1 MQLTEL
7 AGSAVAVYPA
17 FRRVLGLSASA
28 AQFLSQ
34 AVYWTEKTNDGWFY
48 KTESEWES
56 EVGLKADEVRDSRKS
71 LKAMGVLDE
80 ERKGIPAKMFYRID
94 VDVLFE
100 ALDGNIRSVTLEQIL
115 DLHSSKLGQLSKAG
129 LMRAKRAGVEC
140 EYVDYAAVLKACG
153 MVCGCCGAAINKGPG
168 KTGDHLS
175 FDHKHPLAAGG
186 SHIFSNLQPAHASCN
201 ASKGGSVSYQGTT
214 CSPLVDGS
222 SFSLVDTSS
231 SSTQEQLVDLQKT
244 DKRFYQP
251 TTITEITQKTTQETT
266 AQTTTLVLA
275 PASPKRAAKKP
286 DSVVEADRQEACR
299 EIWASYSVAY
309 QDRYQA
315 APVRNA
321 KVNRNVVDLWKRLGA
336 EAAAVA
342 EFYIGINDSYL
353 IRNCHDLGSLLAKA
367 ESYRTQWATN
377 RQMNGTTAQQIERKQ
392 ANLQAGQEAAQ
403 RIMSREGRKENEFL

>member
-34 AVYWTEKTNDGWFY
+34 AVYWTEKTGDGWFY
-48 KTESEWES
+48 KTESEWLS
-56 EVGLKADEVRDSRKS
+56 EVGLGADEVRDSRKS
-71 LKAMGVLDE
+71 LKAMGVLNE

-100 ALDGNIRSVTLEQIL
+100 ALEGNVRAATLEQIL
-115 DLHSSKLGQLSKAG
+115 DLHGSKLGQLSKAG

-140 EYVDYAAVLKACG
+140 EYVDYAAVLKAHG
-153 MVCGCCGAAINKGPG
+153 MVCGCCGAAITRGPG

-175 FDHKHPLAAGG
+175 FDHKHPLIAGG
-186 SHIFSNLQPAHASCN
+186 AHVFSNLQPAHASCN
-201 ASKGGSVSYQGTT
+201 AAKGGSVSYQTGTSS
-214 CSPLVDGS
+214 SPVDGS
-222 SFSLVDTSS
+222 SLSLVETSS
-231 SSTQEQLVDLQKT
+231 SSTQEQLVVLPAK
-244 DKRFYQP
+244 DKCFSQP
-251 TTITEITQKTTQETT
+251 TTITEITQKTTAETT
-266 AQTTTLVLA
+266 ALVLA
-275 PASPKRAAKKP
+275 PASPKRAAKKT
-286 DSVVEADRQEACR
+286 DAGADEAKQSACR
-299 EIWASYSVAY
+299 EIWTAYSEAF
-309 QDRYQA
+309 QIRYQA

-321 KVNRNVVDLWKRLGA
+321 KVNRNVVDLWKRLGS

-342 EFYIGINDSYL
+342 EFYVGINDSYL
-353 IRNCHDLGSLLAKA
+353 IRNCHDLGSLLVKA

-377 RQMNGTTAQQIERKQ
+377 RQMNATTAQQIERKQ

>member
-56 EVGLKADEVRDSRKS
+56 EIGLSNKEVRTARRCLSQIQ
-71 LKAMGVLDE
+71 LLAEV
-80 ERKGIPAKMFYRID
+80 RKGVPAKMHFRID
-94 VDVLFE
+94 TDLLLAYLSGETSLPVLPKE
-100 ALDGNIRSVTLEQIL
+100 
-115 DLHSSKLGQLSKAG
+115 H
-129 LMRAKRAGVEC
+129 
-140 EYVDYAAVLKACG
+140 
-153 MVCGCCGAAINKGPG
+153 NK
-168 KTGDHLS
+168 
-175 FDHKHPLAAGG
+175 
-186 SHIFSNLQPAHASCN
+186 SCP
-201 ASKGGSVSYQGTT
+201 KGTT
-214 CSPLVDGS
+214 GS
-222 SFSLVDTSS
+222 A
-231 SSTQEQLVDLQKT
+231 QRAQLVLPKGS
-244 DKRFYQP
+244 DKCCP
-251 TTITEITQKTTQETT
+251 NGTTITEITQKTTAETT
-266 AQTTTLVLA
+266 ALVLA
-275 PASPKRAAKKP
+275 PASPKRAAKKTA
-286 DSVVEADRQEACR
+286 SVVDVDRQEACR
-299 EIWASYSVAY
+299 EIWAFYSGAY
-309 QDRYQA
+309 QNRYQA

-321 KVNRNVVDLWKRLGA
+321 KVNRNVVDLWKRLGS

-342 EFYIGINDSYL
+342 EFYVGINDSYL

-377 RQMNGTTAQQIERKQ
+377 RQMNGTTAQQMERKQ